1 MATSRCMSR
10 KSSKHSM
17 HSEYLSQT
25 TRTGILRVGTDATLL
40 GLASDSW
47 ASLAPAAA
55 VFWRTRPVCFLPGSK
70 WDFEGDFATLDF
82 VDLPMVDVRDE
93 RKDKRREGG
102 EREGRDSEGRDK
114 KQ

>member
-1 MATSRCMSR
+1 M
-10 KSSKHSM
+10 
-17 HSEYLSQT
+17 E
-25 TRTGILRVGTDATLL
+25 TDATLS

-55 VFWRTRPVCFLPGSK
+55 VFRCTRPVRFLPGSE

-93 RKDKRREGG
+93 RKDKQREGG
-102 EREGRDSEGRDK
+102 EREGGDSEGRDK
-114 KQ
+114 KRRD

>member
-1 MATSRCMSR
+1 M
-10 KSSKHSM
+10 
-17 HSEYLSQT
+17 
-25 TRTGILRVGTDATLL
+25 GTDATSS

-47 ASLAPAAA
+47 ASLALAAA
-55 VFWRTRPVCFLPGSK
+55 FFQRTCPVHFLPGSK

-102 EREGRDSEGRDK
+102 EREGGDSEGRDK
-114 KQ
+114 KRRD